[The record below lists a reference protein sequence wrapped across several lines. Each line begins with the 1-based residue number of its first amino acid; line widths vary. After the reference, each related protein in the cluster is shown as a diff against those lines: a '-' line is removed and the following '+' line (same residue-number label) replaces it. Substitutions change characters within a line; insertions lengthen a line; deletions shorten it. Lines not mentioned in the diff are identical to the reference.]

1 MLETQALKLVGLI
14 TTHHTKLEELKA
26 TVQKVKATE
35 EKYQSFLR
43 NPLSLPEH
51 EKAVKDGN
59 ALIMNHYSQT
69 FKVIKEAI
77 TSIQTFQEAMD
88 DHLASLVKYEKLP
101 DLFNTI
107 KIAGQ
112 RFIDHHVLS
121 YGNSEVDVCDDGVI
135 IIVEAPRHTVLSLD
149 MRDDF
154 ELFEALLNEDDKSKQ
169 VTLIHDRIK
178 GLFIEAVNDFDVDDE
193 FNALWSPDFSSHNN
207 FSAREFIS
215 MLSND
220 QTFFEEVAQIIK
232 EENHR
237 A

>member
-26 TVQKVKATE
+26 TAQKVKATE

-88 DHLASLVKYEKLP
+88 DHLASLAKYDKLP
-101 DLFNTI
+101 YLFNTI

-112 RFIDHHVLS
+112 RFIDHYNLAH
-121 YGNSEVDVCDDGVI
+121 GNSEVDVCDDGVI
-135 IIVEAPRHTVLSLD
+135 IVVEAPRHTVLSLD

-154 ELFEALLNEDDKSKQ
+154 ELFEALLNEKDKQEQ
-169 VTLIHDRIK
+169 VSLIHNRIK
-178 GLFIEAVNDFDVDDE
+178 ELFIEAVNDFDVDDE
-193 FNALWSPDFSSHNN
+193 FNELWSSGFSSRNG
-207 FSAREFIS
+207 FSAREFIDL
-215 MLSND
+215 LSND
-220 QTFFEEVAQIIK
+220 QTFFEEVAQIFK
-232 EENHR
+232 KENHR